1 MNLHFGEAFGILLKT
16 TPYLLLRT
24 GIYAALG
31 VGMALY
37 FGLLLLLMKIFGGA
51 GAVVALIGLGVLFG
65 LLRLAKRY
73 ALYLV
78 DAGHIAVITRIMTK
92 GSLPDG
98 VGQFEYGRE
107 LVTRMFKEV
116 SILFVVDRL
125 VDGVIRTINNMVSAI
140 TDILPIPGIEGLV
153 KIAERIV
160 NFSLTYVD
168 ETILSY
174 NLARGDENI
183 WESARRGIVLY
194 AQNWKPIL
202 VTAVGCTVADFVAFI
217 ALVLILLVPFG
228 FFSMMTHNETLKF
241 FFLAAALALA
251 YGIRLAIFK
260 PFFQIA
266 TIITFSRAIVGQVP
280 NAQWERTIEQA
291 SDKFRELKERAAGY
305 MGTSGAPGRSAGF
318 QQ

>member
-1 MNLHFGEAFGILLKT
+1 MNFHFGETFGILLKT
-16 TPYLLLRT
+16 TPYLLLRSA
-24 GIYAALG
+24 IYAALG
-31 VGMALY
+31 IAMALY
-37 FGLLLLLMKIFGGA
+37 FGLLLLLMKVFGGA
-51 GAVVALIGLGVLFG
+51 GAIIALIGLGVLAG

-78 DAGHIAVITRIMTK
+78 DAGHIAVITRIMTV
-92 GSLPDG
+92 GSLPED
-98 VGQFEYGRE
+98 VGQFQYGRE

-125 VDGVIRTINNMVSAI
+125 VDGIIRTVNSTVSAI
-140 TDILPIPGIEGLV
+140 TNIFPIPGIEGLV
-153 KIAERIV
+153 SIAERVI

-183 WESARRGIVLY
+183 WDSAKRGIVLY

-217 ALVLILLVPFG
+217 ALFLILLVPFG
-228 FFSMMTHNETLKF
+228 FFSMMTHNEMLKF
-241 FFLAAALALA
+241 FFLAAAFALA
-251 YGIRLAIFK
+251 YGIRLAVFK

-291 SDKFRELKERAAGY
+291 SDKFKELKARAAGY
-305 MGTSGAPGRSAGF
+305 MGTSAEPQPSAEF
-318 QQ
+318 QR

>member
-1 MNLHFGEAFGILLKT
+1 MDFHFGEAFGILLKT

-24 GIYAALG
+24 AIYAALG
-31 VGMALY
+31 IGMALY
-37 FGLLLLLMKIFGGA
+37 FGFLLLLMKIFGSA
-51 GAVVALIGLGVLFG
+51 GAIIALVGLGVLIG

-78 DAGHIAVITRIMTK
+78 DAGHIAVITRIMTS
-92 GSLPDG
+92 GSLPEG
-98 VGQFEYGRE
+98 VGQFQYGRE

-125 VDGVIRTINNMVSAI
+125 VDGVIRAVNSTVSAI
-140 TDILPIPGIEGLV
+140 SDILPIPGIEGLV
-153 KIAERIV
+153 KIAERVV

-174 NLARGDENI
+174 SLARGDENI
-183 WESARRGIVLY
+183 WESAKRGIVLY

-202 VTAVGCTVADFVAFI
+202 ITAVGCTMADFVAFI
-217 ALVLILLVPFG
+217 ALFLILLVPFG

-241 FFLAAALALA
+241 FFLATAFALA
-251 YGIRLAIFK
+251 YGIRLAVFK
-260 PFFQIA
+260 PFFQIS
-266 TIITFSRAIVGQVP
+266 TIVTFSRAIAGQVP
-280 NAQWERTIEQA
+280 NAQWEKRIEMA
-291 SDKFRELKERAAGY
+291 SDKFRELKTRAAGFR
-305 MGTSGAPGRSAGF
+305 GTSGAPDRNAGF